1 MPETTG
7 EKPFEPR
14 IVAFFCNWCTYTAA
28 DLAGTARMT
37 HAPNARVIRL
47 MCSGR
52 LDPQFVLSALR
63 WGADGVLIGGCH
75 PGDCHYQE
83 GNYKA
88 LRRVELLKRTLAA
101 TGVEPERVRLEW
113 ISASEGD
120 RVQRVMNEMTETIRR
135 LGPLRLARVTTLTP
149 GAAPAPVE
157 PGPAARAAAEVAVP

>member
-1 MPETTG
+1 MPETNG

-88 LRRVELLKRTLAA
+88 LRRIELLKRTLAA
-101 TGVEPERVRLEW
+101 MGVEPERVRLEW

-135 LGPLRLARVTTLTP
+135 LGPLRLVRVETLTP

-157 PGPAARAAAEVAVP
+157 PRPAARAAAEVAVP